1 MCSVLSGSVGKAA
14 REQKSEYRPELACES
29 LFGNIRFLEDDLT
42 EYSEK
47 MKSQQKNDLAQKS
60 RQIGRIISLIAILR
74 PIVKFTNILH

>member
-1 MCSVLSGSVGKAA
+1 MPHTYS
-14 REQKSEYRPELACES
+14 LACES

-47 MKSQQKNDLAQKS
+47 MKNQQKNDLAQKS

-74 PIVKFTNILH
+74 PIVKFTKLLH